1 MRHTG
6 SGTAAAAS
14 RPEKGVAIV
23 LAMGVAAMA
32 AMAATAIMVT
42 QSTWMRQRELSAGHA
57 QAQVLVQTGLDWVR
71 VVLSED
77 RRTTAVDH
85 LGEPWA
91 LRLAPVPV
99 EQGELAGYIED
110 QQGRFNLNNL
120 VSGGKVSPSHLAQ
133 FKRLLAVLELPAELA
148 EALADWIDA
157 DSEPQ
162 PLGGAESE
170 YYLALDP
177 PYLAAN
183 RPLVDASELALVRGF
198 DDVVRARLGPFVT
211 ALPRSTLVNVNTAP
225 AEVLAATIEGMDLD
239 VARGLVAQRE
249 RAYFRSADDFI
260 SRLTRGLAVSPGN
273 ISVRS
278 DYFLV
283 TMRVTIG
290 EAQARGTAL
299 LVRDGAAWPTVIW
312 RKYL

>member
-1 MRHTG
+1 MSANTARAAQAMRG
-6 SGTAAAAS
+6 E
-14 RPEKGVAIV
+14 RGVAIV

-42 QSTWMRQRELSAGHA
+42 QSTWMRQRELAVGHA
-57 QAQVLVQTGLDWVR
+57 QAQVLIQTGLDWVR

-110 QQGRFNLNNL
+110 QQGLFNLNNL
-120 VSGGKVSPSHLAQ
+120 VAGGKVSAPHLAQ
-133 FKRLLAVLELPAELA
+133 FRRLLSILELPAELA

-157 DSEPQ
+157 DGEPQ
-162 PLGGAESE
+162 PIGGAESE

-183 RPLVDASELALVRGF
+183 RLLVDVSELALVRGF
-198 DDVVRARLGPFVT
+198 DDVVRARLRPFVT
-211 ALPRSTLVNVNTAP
+211 ALPRATLVNVNTAP
-225 AEVLAATIEGMDLD
+225 AEVLAATIEGLELD

-260 SRLTRGLAVSPGN
+260 ARLTRPLAVSPGN
-273 ISVRS
+273 ISVRT

-299 LVRDGAAWPTVIW
+299 LLRDGAAWPTVIW